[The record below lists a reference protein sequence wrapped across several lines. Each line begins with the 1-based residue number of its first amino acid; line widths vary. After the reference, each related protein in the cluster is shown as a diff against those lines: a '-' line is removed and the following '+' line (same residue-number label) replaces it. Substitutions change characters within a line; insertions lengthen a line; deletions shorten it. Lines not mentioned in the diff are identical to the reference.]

1 MHCLI
6 VEPDKVLSPLY
17 SQQFIKAGLQVSIAT
32 DAADAIAKID
42 TKTPDIIIL
51 EPKLARHS
59 GIELLH
65 EVRSY
70 EDWNSVK
77 IVVYSSV
84 PQYAFGADESV
95 WQKYGVL
102 RYLEKSKTSVSQ
114 LIGIVKTLL
123 EHNESN
129 SR

>member
-1 MHCLI
+1 MYCLL
-6 VEPDKVLSPLY
+6 VEPDKVLASVYLK
-17 SQQFIKAGLQVSIAT
+17 QFIDAGLEASVASDAGEAVS
-32 DAADAIAKID
+32 KID
-42 TKTPDIIIL
+42 AKMPDMIVL

-70 EDWNSVK
+70 EDWNNIK

-84 PQYAFGADESV
+84 PQYAFGVSEAV

-102 RYLEKSKTSVSQ
+102 RYLEKSKTSAGQ
-114 LIGIVKTLL
+114 LIGIVKTLM
-123 EHNESN
+123 EQA
-129 SR
+129 

>member
-1 MHCLI
+1 MRCLI
-6 VEPDKVLSPLY
+6 VEPDKVLAPVY
-17 SQQFIKAGLQVSIAT
+17 YNQFKQAGLEVNIAV
-32 DAADAIAKID
+32 DASDAVVKID
-42 TKTPDIIIL
+42 DKVPDIIIL
-51 EPKLARHS
+51 EPKLAKHS
-59 GIELLH
+59 GIELIH

-84 PQYAFGADESV
+84 PQYAFGASEAV

-123 EHNESN
+123 EQNENN